1 MAGTSNIVGTG
12 WSFPVRVN
20 STGGISLVSSAR
32 DIEQAISIIVSTSPG
47 ERAMRPTFGCRIHEL
62 VFAPTTDDTLNLA
75 RQYVEEALAMWE
87 PRIDV
92 EEVDAE
98 FSPDDPRSMDIVI
111 SYTIRATK
119 DERTLVYPFYLI
131 EDVPAVEAG

>member
-1 MAGTSNIVGTG
+1 
-12 WSFPVRVN
+12 
-20 STGGISLVSSAR
+20 
-32 DIEQAISIIVSTSPG
+32 
-47 ERAMRPTFGCRIHEL
+47 MRPTFGCRIHEL

-92 EEVDAE
+92 EDVVAE
-98 FSPDDPRSMDIVI
+98 FSPGDPGSMEVII
-111 SYTIRATK
+111 SYTVRATK